1 MRIIPHT
8 FNRYELSDEELR
20 AGQALTFSNQAVIQ
34 NLIATIAEQKLQL
47 VLDPQNITDF
57 AMQEAFLRG
66 QIDILQHLLDLS
78 KISSIPFS
86 GE

>member
-1 MRIIPHT
+1 MKIIPHT
-8 FNRYELSDEELR
+8 FNRYELSDAELR
-20 AGQALTFSNQAVIQ
+20 AGQALTISNQAVIQ

-78 KISSIPFS
+78 HISNIPFS

>member
-1 MRIIPHT
+1 MQIIPHT
-8 FNRYELSDEELR
+8 FNRYELNDEELR
-20 AGQALTFSNQAVIQ
+20 AGQALTISNKAVIQ

-78 KISSIPFS
+78 QISLIPFS